1 MAKKV
6 IPKALLDKAI
16 DLERDHWGSC
26 GDPLIT
32 ERIINV
38 CMEVEAIARINWFSL
53 NNLLDGIFPVMGLKH
68 DATNE
73 DIYAIL
79 RLLGWEVSD

>member
-6 IPKALLDKAI
+6 IPKALLDKAL
-16 DLERDHWGSC
+16 DMEREHWGSC
-26 GDPLIT
+26 GDPLIN
-32 ERIINV
+32 ERIIDV
-38 CMEVEAIARINWFSL
+38 CMEIEAIARINWFSI
-53 NNLLDGIFPVMGLKH
+53 NSLLSAILSVMGLKH
-68 DATNE
+68 NATNE

>member
-1 MAKKV
+1 MRKKV
-6 IPKALLDKAI
+6 IPKALLDKAV
-16 DLERDHWGSC
+16 DLTRDYWRGISHPRSL
-26 GDPLIT
+26 DDIASVTEEMDSIT
-32 ERIINV
+32 G
-38 CMEVEAIARINWFSL
+38 INWYSL
-53 NNLLDGIFPVMGLKH
+53 QNFLSSVFPDRGLKN